1 MPDRGAQRKANFFK
15 GTMRDPDAHT
25 TPDAAIDDA
34 LIVVGASIDA
44 QAKVDGHEL
53 STMQRQRALSV
64 AQRLLRALPR
74 DQLQNISA
82 HSGLLKSITDQSLA
96 VAPIADPRAAAQARL
111 DERGQG
117 VGTGDPATALLGR
130 RGIDGSGASSFA
142 RLTEL
147 GGATSTEMARTI
159 EQARSEAFRLGM
171 PWAANNPE
179 LLRLGA
185 GAIKTLHEAGV
196 QKERFE
202 RMTGDKV
209 GFRAATAVDIAAY
222 AKRHNLTPEQTNALY
237 DKINNGVEIIS
248 GGNKGVQREL
258 DEATRRFVTTPDSP
272 ESRRALEDSFRRHAD
287 TPEKKKAA
295 DGATQAIIGAAQ
307 QNDAAVVA
315 REAAKPRSAADV
327 AAGLDGFDAPAAPAT
342 IRADA
347 LPAAG
352 SADDKAATVKT
363 AEVKPDD
370 KKVAAPKAAA
380 PKLT

>member
-1 MPDRGAQRKANFFK
+1 MSDRGAQRKANFFK

-44 QAKVDGHEL
+44 QAKVDGHDL
-53 STMQRQRALSV
+53 STVQRQRALSV

-96 VAPIADPRAAAQARL
+96 VAPITDPRAAAQARL

-130 RGIDGSGASSFA
+130 RGLDGMGTSSFA

-209 GFRAATAVDIAAY
+209 GFRAATAVEIAAY

-258 DEATRRFVTTPDSP
+258 DEATRRYVTGPDSP
-272 ESRRALEDSFRRHAD
+272 EARKALEDAYTKHAK
-287 TPEKKKAA
+287 TPEAQRAAVEVPKAIVEA
-295 DGATQAIIGAAQ
+295 SRQTQADIAAR
-307 QNDAAVVA
+307 NADIAARNTKVELADAKIVKTEVA
-315 REAAKPRSAADV
+315 AAANSAGLDDPPVKKTEGQPAAPIAPVATTAAKP
-327 AAGLDGFDAPAAPAT
+327 PAF
-342 IRADA
+342 
-347 LPAAG
+347 
-352 SADDKAATVKT
+352 K
-363 AEVKPDD
+363 
-370 KKVAAPKAAA
+370 
-380 PKLT
+380 